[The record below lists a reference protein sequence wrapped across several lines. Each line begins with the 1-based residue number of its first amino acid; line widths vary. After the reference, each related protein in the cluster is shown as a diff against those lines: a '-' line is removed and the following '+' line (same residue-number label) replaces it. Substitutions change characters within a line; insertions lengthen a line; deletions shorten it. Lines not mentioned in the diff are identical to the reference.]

1 MEQVRCWI
9 SLLSGL
15 YLLSYSLLCTREII
29 TYFLPFPEEYING
42 NLIFFK
48 KKSSEKAKTLNHEV
62 LIYSFLILQFLL
74 KPVRL

>member
-48 KKSSEKAKTLNHEV
+48 K
-62 LIYSFLILQFLL
+62 IF
-74 KPVRL
+74 